1 MSDDPRGV
9 TAGTVLHRRLAE
21 QVARLRLRTGQAA
34 DDDPE
39 GVHQARVACRR
50 LRSALATFRPLLDR
64 EVTDP
69 LREELRWLGREL
81 GPARDTRVARE
92 RMTALVA
99 EQPEEHLPGPVRRR
113 LDRGYDER
121 AAAARAA
128 VDATLGTPRFRD
140 LLADLDRLVAE
151 PPWTDRADLPAAEV
165 LPKRVR
171 RDWKRLRR
179 SMAAAEEAREQD
191 RDEAMH
197 RARKDAKRLR
207 YAAETLKPVW
217 GKDAAR
223 LARAAKRL
231 TSHLGERQDTVL
243 TRGDLLRMAAEAEQ
257 AGESCLGWGV
267 LLAHE
272 ERNAA
277 DLDRDLPRVW
287 KAASRKRLRR
297 WLG

>member
-1 MSDDPRGV
+1 MGDDPRGV
-9 TAGTVLHRRLAE
+9 TAGTVLHRRLAD
-21 QVARLRLRTGQAA
+21 QVARLRLRTQQAA
-34 DDDPE
+34 AGDPE

-50 LRSALATFRPLLDR
+50 LRSALATCRPLLDR

-69 LREELRWLGREL
+69 LRDELRWLGRAL

-92 RMTALVA
+92 RVFALV
-99 EQPEEHLPGPVRRR
+99 EERPEEDLPGPVRRR
-113 LDRGYDER
+113 LERGYDDR

-128 VDATLGTPRFRD
+128 VDATLGTPRFRN

-165 LPKRVR
+165 LPGRVR
-171 RDWKRLRR
+171 REWKRVRR
-179 SMAAAEEAREQD
+179 SMAAAEDAGQG
-191 RDEAMH
+191 RDEALH
-197 RARKDAKRLR
+197 QARKDAKRLR

-231 TSHLGERQDTVL
+231 TSHLGERQDAVL
-243 TRGDLLRMAAEAEQ
+243 TRGDLRRMAAEAEQ
-257 AGESCLGWGV
+257 AGESTLGWGV

-277 DLDRDLPRVW
+277 DLDRDLPRIW